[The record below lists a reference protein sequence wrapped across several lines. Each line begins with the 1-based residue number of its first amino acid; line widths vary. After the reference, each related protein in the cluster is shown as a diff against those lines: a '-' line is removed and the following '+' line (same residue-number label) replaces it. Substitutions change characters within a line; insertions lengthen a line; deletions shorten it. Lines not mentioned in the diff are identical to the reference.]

1 MTPTVILNLIV
12 SIVAIAG
19 VAALMRAAHL
29 AAHAQVAREDPAV
42 DHAHEQLADPR
53 DAQYELADELERA
66 A

>member
-19 VAALMRAAHL
+19 LAALMRAAHL
-29 AAHAQVAREDPAV
+29 AADEK
-42 DHAHEQLADPR
+42 LADPV
-53 DAQYELADELERA
+53 DARYEQADELERA

>member
-29 AAHAQVAREDPAV
+29 AAH
-42 DHAHEQLADPR
+42 EQLADSR